1 MAQQN
6 AAANPQVTRQARRLY
21 IGNMPAGMGLT
32 ETMLMEFFTA
42 TVSSLGIQTPGPV
55 VSVWVSSE
63 GTFGFVEFRA
73 IQDCTH
79 CVILLQGIA
88 LGGRILKVGRP
99 ADYLPPPQ
107 YLENYIVGMS
117 PDQYKPPD
125 TQANAL
131 SAMAAMGIAGL
142 SGFGMPGMAGGSMLE
157 LEAALMAAS
166 GAAAGAS
173 PSVEESPTNVLLLL
187 NMVQASE
194 LADDEDF
201 PDLCLD
207 VREECEKF
215 GVVTQVVIPRPL
227 EEGKPNEGQVAGTPD
242 LGPRTDD
249 VASHGRIFVKFAEV
263 EHCAAAKKELDGRM
277 FNHNRVGA
285 TYYEQSKVDFGVFF

>member
-1 MAQQN
+1 
-6 AAANPQVTRQARRLY
+6 
-21 IGNMPAGMGLT
+21 MPAGMGLT
-32 ETMLMEFFTA
+32 EPMLMEFFTA
-42 TVSSLGIQTPGPV
+42 TVTSLGVQTPGPI

-107 YLENYIVGMS
+107 YLENYIIGMPPES
-117 PDQYKPPD
+117 YKPPD
-125 TQANAL
+125 TQTTAF
-131 SAMAAMGIAGL
+131 SAMAAMGVAGL
-142 SGFGMPGMAGGSMLE
+142 SGFGMPGMGGGSMLE
-157 LEAALMAAS
+157 LEAALAAH
-166 GAAAGAS
+166 AATSAA
-173 PSVEESPTNVLLLL
+173 PTEPPTHVLLLL
-187 NMVQASE
+187 NMVQPAE

-215 GVVTQVVIPRPL
+215 GTVEQVVIPRPL
-227 EEGKPNEGQVAGTPD
+227 EEGKPNEGAVAGTKD

-249 VASHGRIFVKFAEV
+249 VTAHGRIFVKFSDV

-285 TYYEQSKVDFGVFF
+285 TYFEPEKLDFGIFQ